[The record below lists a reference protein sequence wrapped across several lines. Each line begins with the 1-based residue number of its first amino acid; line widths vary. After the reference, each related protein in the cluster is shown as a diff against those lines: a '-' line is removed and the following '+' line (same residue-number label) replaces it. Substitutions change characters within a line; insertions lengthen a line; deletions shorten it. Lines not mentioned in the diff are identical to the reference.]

1 MSAEET
7 RGRSRGL
14 WVYIAGIA
22 LAGLTIHVT
31 AVVPLAARSATGF
44 SAVWLVAVTVGFFL
58 AQRYVVHLRLGGE
71 AFAFSMMEIPLVLGL
86 YFVRPDLLLV
96 ARLAGGLAAFVWQR
110 KAPRK
115 VAFNCALFMLETS
128 AAVAVWN
135 FVVGTADPVSPVGW
149 LATGLAV
156 LCTGVI
162 SSTLVSGAIVIATGE
177 LPGSLDEVFSLGQL
191 GDLANAAFA
200 LVGVYILSSD
210 WRAVWLLAV
219 VTAVLGVAY
228 RSYEGARSRSES
240 LEQVN
245 RFTEMVGRDVE
256 VDAVVRSVLTEVAA
270 AFHVRTVQIR
280 LCRPFEADEEW
291 TLTDEALEHGGGS
304 IVDELAVHAE
314 GGTVLVPR
322 NPRSPELAAILREHG
337 VRDCLMV
344 PLRSVGQVAGS
355 LVVADRLSEVAPFT
369 SADVNQLQALANH
382 AAVALENAVRAE
394 MIIHQAEQREHEA
407 MHDELTGLANRRLF
421 ARLLEDRLAVS
432 RVSLLLLDIDRF
444 KEVNDTLGHEVGDRL
459 LRVVGER
466 ICEAAPA
473 GSRVA
478 RLGGDEFAVLL
489 PDADDL
495 DLRTCATLLRHALAR
510 PMTLG
515 GFSVAVDASVGV
527 ASGNVGDTAG
537 SLLRW
542 ADLAMYA
549 AKHSRAGV
557 EAYRSELDQHDSSRL
572 GLLAD
577 LRQAVSEET
586 LEVAYQPKMDV
597 QTGRVVGVE
606 ALARW
611 NHPVFGAITPD
622 EFIPLAEH
630 STLIT
635 PLTLLVLRR
644 ALRDAVSWRASV
656 GEFSVAVNI
665 SPRSLLDPGFVDDVA
680 CELALVDLPPSAL
693 ILEITETN
701 LMTDPE
707 RAITALHQL
716 RLIGV
721 RLSVDDL
728 GTGYSSLAY
737 LQRLPVDEI
746 KIDRSFLSAFEE
758 PAAQAVVGTIVDL
771 GHRLGKQVVAEGVEV
786 STSLDALRLL
796 GCDCAQGYW
805 IARPMPAG
813 ELTRFLE
820 GKAPREAGSLRLVQ

>member
-1 MSAEET
+1 MSTAQA
-7 RGRSRGL
+7 RGRSTGL
-14 WVYIAGIA
+14 WVYIAAVA
-22 LAGLTIHVT
+22 LVGLTIHAT
-31 AVVPLAARSATGF
+31 AVVPLAANAMPV
-44 SAVWLVAVTVGFFL
+44 AVPWLVAVTIGFFL

-86 YFVRPDLLLV
+86 YFVRPDLLLL
-96 ARLAGGLAAFVWQR
+96 ARLAGGLAAYAWQR

-115 VAFNCALFMLETS
+115 AAFNSALFVLETS

-135 FVVGTADPVSPVGW
+135 FVVGTADPISPVGW

-200 LVGVYILSSD
+200 LVGVYILSTD

-228 RSYEGARSRSES
+228 RSYEGARTRSES

-256 VDAVVRSVLTEVAA
+256 VGAVVRSVLAEVAV
-270 AFHVRTVQIR
+270 AFEVRTVQLR
-280 LCRPFEADEEW
+280 LCRPFEADEDW
-291 TLTDEALEHGGGS
+291 TLTGDRLEHGTAGV
-304 IVDELAVHAE
+304 IDALAVHAD

-322 NPRSPELAAILREHG
+322 HPRSPELAAILAEHG
-337 VRDCLMV
+337 VRDALMV

-369 SADVNQLQALANH
+369 AADVNQLQALANH

-394 MIIHQAEQREHEA
+394 MIIHQAEMREHEA

-432 RVSLLLLDIDRF
+432 AVSLLLLDIDRF

-466 ICEAAPA
+466 ICEASPA
-473 GSRVA
+473 GSQVA

-489 PDADDL
+489 PVADDF
-495 DLRTCATLLRHALAR
+495 DARACATLLRDALAR
-510 PMTLG
+510 PMVLG

-527 ASGNVGDTAG
+527 AGGGAGDTAVT
-537 SLLRW
+537 LLRW

-549 AKHSRAGV
+549 AKHSRTGLEV
-557 EAYRSELDQHDSSRL
+557 YRPELERQDSSRL

-577 LRQAVSEET
+577 LRLAVAGET
-586 LEVAYQPKMDV
+586 LDVAYQPKMDV
-597 QTGRVVGVE
+597 QSGKVIGVE

-611 NHPVFGAITPD
+611 NHPQLGSIMPD

-644 ALRDAVSWRASV
+644 ALRDTVVWRAAA

-665 SPRSLLDPGFVDDVA
+665 SPRSLLDPGFVDEVA
-680 CELALVDLPPSAL
+680 RELSLVDLPASAL
-693 ILEITETN
+693 ILEITETS

-707 RAITALHQL
+707 RAITALQRL

-746 KIDRSFLSAFEE
+746 KIDRSFLSAFDD

-786 STSLDALRLL
+786 PACLDALRLL

-813 ELTRFLE
+813 ELSRFLD
-820 GKAPREAGSLRLVQ
+820 GKPPRETGSLRLVQ

>member
-1 MSAEET
+1 M
-7 RGRSRGL
+7 
-14 WVYIAGIA
+14 IA
-22 LAGLTIHVT
+22 LVGATIHVT
-31 AVVPLAARSATGF
+31 AVLPLAQSSDRGVS
-44 SAVWLVAVTVGFFL
+44 VPWLVAVTIGFFL
-58 AQRYVVHLRLGGE
+58 AQKYVVHLRLGGE

-86 YFVRPDLLLV
+86 YFVRPDLLLA
-96 ARLAGGLAAFVWQR
+96 ARLVGGVAAYAWQR
-110 KAPRK
+110 KSPRK
-115 VAFNCALFMLETS
+115 AAFNSALFVLETS

-135 FVVGTADPVSPVGW
+135 FVVGSADPVSPVGW

-162 SSTLVSGAIVIATGE
+162 SSTLVSGVIVIATGE
-177 LPGSLDEVFSLGQL
+177 LPGSLEEVFSLGQL

-200 LVGVYILSSD
+200 LVGVYILSTD
-210 WRAVWLLAV
+210 WRAVWLLGV
-219 VTAVLGVAY
+219 VTAVLAVAY

-245 RFTEMVGRDVE
+245 RFTQMVGRDVE

-270 AFHVRTVQIR
+270 AFDVRTVQLR
-280 LCRPFEADEEW
+280 LCRPFEADEDW
-291 TLTDEALEHGGGS
+291 TLTGDAIEHES
-304 IVDELAVHAE
+304 SSLVDVLAEHAE

-322 NPRSPELAAILREHG
+322 NPRSAELAAILRAEH

-355 LVVADRLSEVAPFT
+355 LVVADRFSEVAPFT

-394 MIIHQAEQREHEA
+394 MIISQAEQREHEA

-421 ARLLEDRLAVS
+421 ARRLEDRLATS
-432 RVSLLLLDIDRF
+432 PASLLLLDLDRF

-459 LRVVGER
+459 LRVVAER
-466 ICEAAPA
+466 ISEASPA
-473 GSRVA
+473 GSLVA

-489 PDADDL
+489 PDADDF
-495 DLRTCATLLRHALAR
+495 DARACATLLREALAR
-510 PMTLG
+510 PMVLG
-515 GFSVAVDASVGV
+515 GFSVAIDASVGV
-527 ASGNVGDTAG
+527 AAGGAGETAVT
-537 SLLRW
+537 LLRW
-542 ADLAMYA
+542 ADLAMYD
-549 AKHSRAGV
+549 AKQSRVGLEV
-557 EAYRSELDQHDSSRL
+557 YRPELDQQDSSRL

-577 LRQAVSEET
+577 LRIAVSTGT
-586 LEVAYQPKMDV
+586 LEVAYQPKMDIL
-597 QTGRVVGVE
+597 TSRVVGVE

-611 NHPVFGAITPD
+611 NHPVLGPIPPD

-635 PLTLLVLRR
+635 PLTMLVLRR
-644 ALRDAVSWRASV
+644 ALEEAVRWRATV
-656 GEFSVAVNI
+656 GDFSVAVNI
-665 SPRSLLDPGFVDDVA
+665 SPRSLLDPGFVNEVA
-680 CELALVDLPPSAL
+680 RELARVDLPPGAL

-707 RAITALHQL
+707 RAIKALHRL
-716 RLIGV
+716 RAIGV

-746 KIDRSFLSAFEE
+746 KIDRSFLTAFHD
-758 PAAQAVVGTIVDL
+758 PSAQAVVGTIVDL

-786 STSLDALRLL
+786 SASLDALRQL

-813 ELTRFLE
+813 DLTRFLE
-820 GKAPREAGSLRLVQ
+820 GKPPRETGTLRLVQ

>member
-1 MSAEET
+1 MSATQT
-7 RGRSRGL
+7 RGRDAGL
-14 WVYIAGIA
+14 WVYIAA
-22 LAGLTIHVT
+22 VAVAGLAIHLA
-31 AVVPLAARSATGF
+31 AVVPLGARSDRPATWP
-44 SAVWLVAVTVGFFL
+44 WLVAVTIGFFL
-58 AQRYVVHLRLGGE
+58 AQRYVVHLRLGAD

-96 ARLAGGLAAFVWQR
+96 ARLVGGLAAFVWQR
-110 KAPRK
+110 KTFDK
-115 VAFNCALFMLETS
+115 MAFNCALFVLETS

-135 FVVGTADPVSPVGW
+135 LVVGKADPVSPVGW

-162 SSTLVSGAIVIATGE
+162 SSTLVSGVIVVATGE

-200 LVGVYILSSD
+200 LVGVYILSTD
-210 WRAVWLLAV
+210 WRAVWLLGV
-219 VTAVLGVAY
+219 VTLVLGVAY
-228 RSYEGARSRSES
+228 RSYEGARTRSES

-256 VDAVVRSVLTEVAA
+256 VDAVVRSVLTEVAS
-270 AFHVRTVQIR
+270 AFEVRTVQLR
-280 LCRPFEADEEW
+280 LCRPFEADEDW
-291 TLTDEALEHGGGS
+291 TLTGDSLEHGAGS
-304 IVDELAVHAE
+304 IVDALAEHAE

-322 NPRSPELAAILREHG
+322 NPRSSQLAAVLREHG

-355 LVVADRLSEVAPFT
+355 LVVADRLSDVAPFT

-382 AAVALENAVRAE
+382 AAVALENSVRAE

-421 ARLLEDRLAVS
+421 ARLVADRLAVS
-432 RVSLLLLDIDRF
+432 PASMLLLDLDRF

-466 ICEAAPA
+466 LCEAAPA
-473 GSRVA
+473 GSQVA

-489 PDADDL
+489 PGNDDL
-495 DLRTCATLLRHALAR
+495 DLRTSATLLRNALAR

-527 ASGNVGDTAG
+527 ASGGIGDSAMT
-537 SLLRW
+537 LLRW

-549 AKHSRAGV
+549 AKHSRSGLEV
-557 EAYRSELDQHDSSRL
+557 YRSELDQHDSSRL

-577 LRQAVSEET
+577 LREAVSEGT

-597 QTGRVVGVE
+597 QSGQVTGVE

-611 NHPVFGAITPD
+611 NHTVFGSIAPD

-635 PLTLLVLRR
+635 PLTIFVLRR
-644 ALRDAVSWRASV
+644 ALRDAVRWRKV
-656 GEFSVAVNI
+656 VPNFSVAVNI
-665 SPRSLLDPGFVDDVA
+665 SPRSLLEVGFVDQVA
-680 CELALVDLPPSAL
+680 GELAEVDLPASAL
-693 ILEITETN
+693 TLEITETN

-707 RAITALHQL
+707 RAITALQQL
-716 RLIGV
+716 RLVGV

-746 KIDRSFLSAFEE
+746 KIDRSFLSAFDE
-758 PAAQAVVGTIVDL
+758 PSAQAVVGTIVDL

-786 STSLDALRLL
+786 PASLDALRLL

-813 ELTRFLE
+813 ELSRFLE
-820 GKAPREAGSLRLVQ
+820 GKPPREAGTLRLVQ